1 MEAPGGALF
10 ALKEPA
16 LLIRRI
22 LASLAASAL
31 FAVPG
36 PQGFAG
42 ELEALAPHGP
52 VGLGRLLTTKDGG
65 QIFVFVIEPKNGDR
79 PDLIVSDIAA
89 NTFSHVFHLDPD
101 LFGLGNGPKLGQF
114 TRAGKAVLALSPD
127 GGTVHGLPPVNV
139 LIDLTSGK
147 TVQF

>member
-65 QIFVFVIEPKNGDR
+65 QIFGFDINQNGD
-79 PDLIVSDIAA
+79 D
-89 NTFSHVFHLDPD
+89 
-101 LFGLGNGPKLGQF
+101 G
-114 TRAGKAVLALSPD
+114 VLASAQ
-127 GGTVHGLPPVNV
+127 TV
-139 LIDLTSGK
+139 DSSGD
-147 TVQF
+147 VQVSVETFDQNTG